1 MSRGAGDPS
10 TDAPSLQPGQVTRLL
25 QEIMSVPE
33 DSLATPSVVGD
44 RLGRF
49 LLVREIGRGGFGLV
63 FEAEDTHLRRRV
75 AIKILR
81 PERGRSP
88 KTLEWIQREGEAAAR
103 VHHPAVVTL
112 HDVGQWEGGTYLV
125 YELLEGETLKSRLAR
140 GPLRRPE
147 ARQVLRSVAT
157 GLAQM
162 HTAGVIHRDLKPGN
176 VFIETDGGIKILDL
190 GLAQVAGAVGIVAG
204 SPPYAA
210 PEQWEGKATDARA
223 DVFAWGVLGQRL
235 LTGKASGE
243 ATGPVETRPLTFRAL
258 AEQARA
264 SDPALRPA
272 DGMALL
278 AALDRLDRRNR
289 RATLL
294 GAAAL
299 GLALVGSVY
308 GLGRM
313 LGPRAPVPSGPFR
326 VAVADAENG
335 SGRPALDGIG
345 DIVAREIQASPR
357 FQVLDRNR
365 LDGVLRAS
373 GRAAPER
380 LDRGIAAFATRQA
393 GGAALLVPVIGQ
405 EGDAFSIAIEAL
417 EPESGRRLFSI
428 AERADSEEAVLP
440 AVQRLAVRVRA
451 QLHDRE
457 PEVRGADQELSRAV
471 SSSLQAHQHYLAGV
485 RCMDVPSGAGGSS
498 FEECDG
504 HFLQALAI
512 DPDFPLAHFELAR
525 IKWWADYSPSELRR
539 SLEIPLA
546 RLDRLSLRERSMVLA
561 WDASL
566 SPSPG
571 KAVEILEAAA
581 RDFPD
586 DKRIHYA
593 LAEVLYRQGRRAE
606 AVPYLE
612 KAIELDPGFELAN
625 DTLVFTL
632 GILDRRDDLLRSAAR
647 LASTPPSTGTLIA
660 EAKARGFTG
669 DAEGAVRV
677 LRRAAPARAG
687 LARDDLE
694 NALVAAGRWEEAEA
708 MLREDAVQNPGRA
721 DSRLVRYLLLRGRI
735 REATAFLARLP
746 PPPDARLRYF
756 ADSRR
761 LNQFL
766 VPRRDLPEVEAVV
779 ARTAAWS
786 PQTAAQLAPAVA
798 YAGIVD
804 RANELVA
811 ADGID
816 IATRKLVVAIA
827 TWRREGPAA
836 ALPALRGLARGDPLA
851 VEGGPPEAPSWYAA
865 ECAFEAAP
873 DAAALEDLRRFQRFY
888 YPLGQWG
895 TWAYPRS
902 LLLEARVLD
911 RIGNRDEARAVL
923 AKLEDLLSQAD
934 ADLPILA
941 EARSVRR
948 KLGRG
953 QPVAAT
959 APDPGGR
966 NSKGGE

>member
-1 MSRGAGDPS
+1 MSHGAGDPS

-25 QEIMSVPE
+25 QEIMTVPE
-33 DSLATPSVVGD
+33 DSLAAPSVVGD

-103 VHHPAVVTL
+103 VHHPTVVTL

-140 GPLRRPE
+140 GPLRRRE

-162 HTAGVIHRDLKPGN
+162 HTAGVIHRDMKPGN

-223 DVFAWGVLGQRL
+223 DVFAWGVLAQRL
-235 LTGKASGE
+235 LTGKASGA
-243 ATGPVETRPLTFRAL
+243 ATGPVEPRPLTFRAL
-258 AEQARA
+258 AEKARA
-264 SDPALRPA
+264 PDPALRPA

-357 FQVLDRNR
+357 FQVLDRIR

-405 EGDAFSIAIEAL
+405 EGNGFSIAIEAL
-417 EPESGRRLFSI
+417 DPEGGRRLFSI
-428 AERADSEEAVLP
+428 AERADSEDSVVP
-440 AVQRLAVRVRA
+440 AVQRLAVRARG
-451 QLHDRE
+451 QLRDRG
-457 PEVRGADQELSRAV
+457 PEVPGADQGV
-471 SSSLQAHQHYLAGV
+471 SHPITVSLQAHQHYLAGV
-485 RCMDVPSGAGGSS
+485 RCMEMPSGAGGSS
-498 FEECDG
+498 FEDCDV
-504 HFLQALAI
+504 HFLRALAI
-512 DPDFPLAHFELAR
+512 DPEFPLAHFELAR

-539 SLEIPLA
+539 SLEMPLA
-546 RLDRLSLRERSMVLA
+546 RLDRLSVSERSIALA

-566 SPSPG
+566 SQIPG
-571 KAVEILEAAA
+571 KAVEILQAAA
-581 RDFPD
+581 RDFPE
-586 DKRIHYA
+586 DKRILYA
-593 LAEVLYRQGRRAE
+593 LAEVLSRQGRRAE

-612 KAIELDPGFELAN
+612 KAIHLDPGFELAN
-625 DTLVFTL
+625 DSLVWTL
-632 GILDRRDDLLRSAAR
+632 GMLDRREDLLRAVSR
-647 LASTPPSTGTLIA
+647 LAGSPPSVGTLIA

-669 DAEGAVRV
+669 DADGAIRV
-677 LRRAAPARAG
+677 LQRAAPGGAG

-694 NALVAAGRWEEAEA
+694 NALVAAGRWAEVEA
-708 MLREDAVQNPGRA
+708 MLREDAVQNPRRA
-721 DSRLVRYLLLRGRI
+721 DSRLVRYLLLRGRV
-735 REATAFLARLP
+735 REATSFLARLP

-766 VPRRDLPEVEAVV
+766 VPRRDVAGIRAVV
-779 ARTAAWS
+779 DRTLAWS
-786 PQTAAQLAPAVA
+786 PEAAAQLAPAAA
-798 YAGIVD
+798 YAGVID
-804 RANELVA
+804 RAIEL
-811 ADGID
+811 
-816 IATRKLVVAIA
+816 IATEGVDPGTRKLALAIVA
-827 TWRREGPAA
+827 WRRQGPSE
-836 ALPALRGLARGDPLA
+836 ALPTLRMVASGDPFPA
-851 VEGGPPEAPSWYAA
+851 EGGPPDAPSWYAA
-865 ECAFEAAP
+865 ECAFEASP
-873 DAAALEDLRRFQRFY
+873 DAAALEAIRRFQRFY
-888 YPLGQWG
+888 YPLGQWR

-911 RIGNRDEARAVL
+911 RIGNRDEARTAL
-923 AKLEDLLSQAD
+923 AKLEDLLTQAD

-941 EARSVRR
+941 EARSLRR
-948 KLGRG
+948 KLERS

-959 APDPGGR
+959 APDGGVR
-966 NSKGGE
+966 NSKGGR